1 MDTDTLY
8 TLGVAFTIIGII
20 IVVATALL
28 ILLTKT
34 KGQGKTDAAGII
46 MVGPIPIIFGTSK
59 EAIKTVLILAIILT
73 TVLVILTIASHL
85 LTK

>member
-34 KGQGKTDAAGII
+34 KGQEKTDAARII

-59 EAIKTVLILAIILT
+59 EAIKTVLILAITLT

>member
-1 MDTDTLY
+1 LDTDTLY

-34 KGQGKTDAAGII
+34 KGQEKTDAAGII